1 MSPFWR
7 SLAMP
12 AALSLQL
19 VLAGSILAGS
29 VLAASAEHFETE
41 EYAMSGGLECI
52 NAPAAYALG
61 WTGKGVTVGVMDGPV
76 RQDHYDLA
84 GTMERFSLMDEME
97 PVQDWDTEMHGTHVA
112 GLLAARRNAVGM
124 HGVAFDAQLWVGEF
138 QLYMEDDRVQR
149 FFALHPEVRIYSNS
163 WVLDHPLLFSPG
175 EFEQEAS
182 DQEDF
187 ESGPLILPEVVES
200 CLEHALSNPDTVFAF
215 GAGNDGMTGS
225 NRLPA
230 ALPRYVGNG
239 RLSNWLSVSAVNSH
253 AITRDEEGHLI
264 VPSSALPSFTNLAR
278 GSELSTVMA
287 PGYNLLAPYSR
298 GDRWYCTSSGTSM
311 ATPLVSGTL
320 ALVAQAYPWMTGKQ
334 LADAVLTTASNDFV
348 APDAAVLYG
357 SQENGSEGRVRLVLI
372 DRDELVVDGTAR
384 TFEELQKDPNLAAQ
398 ACLEI
403 LSRDPDMYFQEE
415 VEEFLDAVV
424 RGSYQVF
431 SLTREE
437 VFGQG
442 ILDAGKAV
450 RGIAR
455 LDANRMTSAQ
465 VTEVPQLG
473 THRRDALETFDTRGF
488 AAEFSN
494 DITERQWQDRYH
506 HPDFQTGGSDPA
518 LTEDALA
525 LQGRHVGLRKT
536 GDGLLILSGTN
547 TYEGATVVEEGVLA
561 VARRSDGS
569 GGRLEKSDVLVC
581 DRGTLTGDGTIAER
595 LVNDGVVRPGFAGQI
610 LSVGT
615 YEQTGNGELHI
626 VFDRTGQHGVLHAQ
640 DTLLAG
646 DVLFQPRE
654 GQFYA
659 SSTSLVLEDFLTGS
673 DPETAG
679 FALAAARDTSPTL
692 ETELLGLAV
701 SANDPGALSATVRV
715 HRPADAYSR
724 HARHAGAASL
734 GRVLTRIAGTARGD
748 MRHLLTALDWSAPD
762 GSPVRDGLE
771 ALGPEAWDAAARASL
786 AQQNEFNLLLL
797 RRMLATARMTFAAGS
812 SDRLPASQAA
822 GRDGRR
828 AAADWQFWASPCG
841 SGTWQG
847 SHGSTSSWKST
858 GTGLLAGADRFFES
872 GITLGAHVAL
882 AARRTHVSDRHEAQI
897 DTKSA
902 FIGVQGLYA
911 PDAWDG
917 VWLTAQGRLGL
928 ESGEMDRTVSFNG
941 YARHN
946 ESRWSGLAGSAL
958 LGAGRDWRWQ
968 REDSLASAGPLAF
981 VEYSFAHRP
990 GVEEQQGGASRLDV
1004 DDTVYDSLLL
1014 SLGAHAG
1021 WTTQLENGSGLGL
1034 DLLAA

>member
-76 RQDHYDLA
+76 RQDPYDLA

-124 HGVAFDAQLWVGEF
+124 
-138 QLYMEDDRVQR
+138 
-149 FFALHPEVRIYSNS
+149 
-163 WVLDHPLLFSPG
+163 
-175 EFEQEAS
+175 
-182 DQEDF
+182 
-187 ESGPLILPEVVES
+187 
-200 CLEHALSNPDTVFAF
+200 
-215 GAGNDGMTGS
+215 
-225 NRLPA
+225 
-230 ALPRYVGNG
+230 
-239 RLSNWLSVSAVNSH
+239 
-253 AITRDEEGHLI
+253 
-264 VPSSALPSFTNLAR
+264 
-278 GSELSTVMA
+278 
-287 PGYNLLAPYSR
+287 
-298 GDRWYCTSSGTSM
+298 
-311 ATPLVSGTL
+311 
-320 ALVAQAYPWMTGKQ
+320 
-334 LADAVLTTASNDFV
+334 
-348 APDAAVLYG
+348 
-357 SQENGSEGRVRLVLI
+357 
-372 DRDELVVDGTAR
+372 
-384 TFEELQKDPNLAAQ
+384 
-398 ACLEI
+398 
-403 LSRDPDMYFQEE
+403 
-415 VEEFLDAVV
+415 
-424 RGSYQVF
+424 
-431 SLTREE
+431 
-437 VFGQG
+437 
-442 ILDAGKAV
+442 
-450 RGIAR
+450 
-455 LDANRMTSAQ
+455 
-465 VTEVPQLG
+465 
-473 THRRDALETFDTRGF
+473 
-488 AAEFSN
+488 
-494 DITERQWQDRYH
+494 
-506 HPDFQTGGSDPA
+506 
-518 LTEDALA
+518 
-525 LQGRHVGLRKT
+525 
-536 GDGLLILSGTN
+536 
-547 TYEGATVVEEGVLA
+547 
-561 VARRSDGS
+561 
-569 GGRLEKSDVLVC
+569 
-581 DRGTLTGDGTIAER
+581 
-595 LVNDGVVRPGFAGQI
+595 
-610 LSVGT
+610 
-615 YEQTGNGELHI
+615 
-626 VFDRTGQHGVLHAQ
+626 HGVLHAQ

-762 GSPVRDGLE
+762 GSQVRDGLE

-911 PDAWDG
+911 PDARDG

-1034 DLLAA
+1034 DLLAAWRHELLDATFCTEAAFRDYED